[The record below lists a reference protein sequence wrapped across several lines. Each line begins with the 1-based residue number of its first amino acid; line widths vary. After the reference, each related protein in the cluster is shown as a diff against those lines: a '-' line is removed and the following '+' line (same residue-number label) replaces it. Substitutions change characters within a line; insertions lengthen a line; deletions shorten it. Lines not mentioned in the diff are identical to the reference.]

1 MKYLL
6 YYKLDSKFV
15 ADQTNAGGDGT
26 KVVSVVDGVAWT
38 NDAEK
43 AYFRLSGEASAVT
56 SYTVT
61 VHYSFYDIALRKT
74 ISVKPDDIYNV
85 DVYTGTSGNSLF
97 VQPKN
102 AEGYELD
109 DEAYKMVEVTGNTEV
124 TFNYKYKLDG
134 TRLVLYHSSL
144 NASYSDPW
152 TILLIGN
159 ESALNG
165 LTKIIV
171 DNETEVLPGDLAS
184 GTSLLFPASPRTVH
198 KFEYVYDHVL
208 TDIPERAFSGC
219 GVDKIIFPSSV
230 TGIGDYAFY
239 STICQISD
247 GTPGLVQGGTW
258 TIPGHIKKIGN
269 YAFRFMVSA
278 FAASGL
284 VLEDGIEYIGGGA
297 FAEGSW
303 VVMHWPNT
311 LKYIGGNQ
319 AFRVSSGPDGHL
331 TLPDSLETLDD
342 GGTFMQSIFTGVT
355 LGKNLSY
362 IGDGTFTLCTKVR
375 EITFTSPKAP
385 VTNSYAFSSIGADV
399 TGDKFMYYPG
409 GGTGYEWLINY
420 FTEKGW
426 ICTPIYFKAYFETTG
441 ANQTVKLLHR
451 ASAVTEAYVDDTI
464 LVSGSDIDALTAY
477 TFETPGIHTITVTNL
492 STVSATSFMHYVA
505 SIYTGNTDLVRIDYI
520 AAGNSAPQQVLLSN
534 CKKLSS
540 VTLSDG
546 TLGIE
551 GFSGDTS
558 LTSIVMPNSISAL
571 TQYGN
576 GFKSCTSLTSVTLSK
591 NLVEINSSG
600 FCGCSSLS
608 SITIPNSVTKFS
620 SYAFYGCTSLTGI
633 SIPDGVEAI
642 SNYMFYN
649 CSSLKYVN
657 LGNGIKRIGDAVY
670 ETYSFGE
677 CKSLEQITIPDSCE
691 IIGRRAFWACTS
703 LKDINLGNGLK
714 EIYSDCFYSATSLS
728 SITLPNSLEIISGNG
743 ECFEHCINLS
753 AFYGKFASS
762 DHRMLISGC
771 TVIAFAGAGLSSYT
785 IPDSVCSLA
794 NYSFFEANLEE
805 LIVPNSIEK
814 IEAYAFL
821 QRLGTYIIKSTWLE
835 HYCPVYGNIYYP
847 NDTFAYRATSNSVS
861 VSLKPGTKRISDYCF
876 SGCNITNI
884 TLPNTLESLGNAAFY
899 GCSALASLVIP
910 NSVTNIGN
918 SCFFGCKSLTAVT
931 LPSGLTYLSP
941 SLFYDCGNLTGI
953 TIPTSVTGIGDG
965 CFSVCSG
972 MTSLTIPSSVTEFGT
987 ITSIGGYVTNGVCC
1001 YCKSLTSITL
1011 PDSITSLT
1019 TFCFYGCQNLSDITL
1034 PSHLKR
1040 IESQCFRGCTSLTG
1054 LTFPASVEYV
1064 GSWIIEGCSSLTSLT
1079 SLATTAPELYDD
1091 GSSGGNKTF
1100 TGAPKNGILYYPA
1113 GSDYS
1118 VWMGQYQ
1125 LGGKNWTTQEI

>member
-15 ADQTNAGGDGT
+15 TDQTNAGGDGT

-492 STVSATSFMHYVA
+492 STVSAASNMHYVA

-558 LTSIVMPNSISAL
+558 LTSIVMPDSISAF
-571 TQYGN
+571 TYYSS
-576 GFKSCTSLTSVTLSK
+576 GFKGCTNLSSVTLSK
-591 NLVEINSSG
+591 NLVDISSSA
-600 FCGCSSLS
+600 FCNCTALQ
-608 SITIPNSVTKFS
+608 SIVIPNSVTGINP
-620 SYAFYGCTSLTGI
+620 YAFYGCTSLK
-633 SIPDGVEAI
+633 DVEI
-642 SNYMFYN
+642 G
-649 CSSLKYVN
+649 KN
-657 LGNGIKRIGDAVY
+657 LKRISY
-670 ETYSFGE
+670 EYDSWGYAFGY
-677 CKSLEQITIPDSCE
+677 CASLEKIKIPDSCVY
-691 IIGRRAFWACTS
+691 IGANTFRCCTS
-703 LKDINLGNGLK
+703 LKDVDLGNGVSGLGPM
-714 EIYSDCFYSATSLS
+714 CFYSAASLT
-728 SITLPNSLEIISGNG
+728 SITLPNSIEVISGNG
-743 ECFEHCINLS
+743 ECFYSCKNLA
-753 AFYGKFASS
+753 AFYGKFASA
-762 DHRMLISGC
+762 DHRLLISGC
-771 TVIAFAGAGLSSYT
+771 SVIAFADAGLSSYT
-785 IPDSVCSLA
+785 IPDTVCSLA
-794 NYSFFEANLEE
+794 NYSFFQTSIAE
-805 LIVPNSIEK
+805 LNIPSSITD
-814 IEAYAFL
+814 IGVYAFKYP
-821 QRLGTYIIKSTWLE
+821 LGNYTYESGWLAN
-835 HYCPVYGNIYYP
+835 HCPKYNNIYYP
-847 NDTFAYRATSNSVS
+847 TEYYAYAIKKGASLPTSF
-861 VSLKPGTKRISDYCF
+861 KEGTKYIGDYF
-876 SGCNITNI
+876 YSGYNITSI
-884 TLPNTLESLGNAAFY
+884 TLPETLEKLGKGCFY
-899 GCSALASLVIP
+899 NCSGLTSIVIP
-910 NSVTNIGN
+910 NSVTEIGN
-918 SCFFGCKSLTAVT
+918 SCFAVCKSLASVT
-931 LPSGLTYLSP
+931 LSNALTYLP
-941 SLFYDCGNLTGI
+941 SFLFEYCYALTGI
-953 TIPTSVTGIGDG
+953 TIPTSVTGIGAA
-965 CFSVCSG
+965 CFSRCSA
-972 MTSLTIPSSVTEFGT
+972 ISSVTMPDSVQALDPYDEAYYGNHGIFYDCSSLTSVTLSNNLTGLSRDMFG
-987 ITSIGGYVTNGVCC
+987 G
-1001 YCKSLTSITL
+1001 CKSLTSITI
-1011 PDSITSLT
+1011 PN
-1019 TFCFYGCQNLSDITL
+1019 GV
-1034 PSHLKR
+1034 KR
-1040 IESQCFRGCTSLTG
+1040 IEGRCFADCVKLTG
-1054 LTFPASVEYV
+1054 LTFPANVEYLGYWV
-1064 GSWIIEGCSSLTSLT
+1064 IDNCSALTSLT
-1079 SLATTAPELYDD
+1079 SLATTAPELYDT
-1091 GSSGGNKTF
+1091 GSSTGGSKTF